1 MRNLWILAIVT
12 IAALGAGCSSGS
24 GSTATTAA
32 HHATAT
38 TVGTAAITPGA
49 RDKVA
54 CASFVSLKT
63 AGSSATKAQIRTTLK
78 ELRKANDKQLRAEA
92 NKWGRA
98 LVAGKKG
105 GSGTTAAVT
114 QICKDMGLDS

>member
-24 GSTATTAA
+24 GSTATTA
-32 HHATAT
+32 HQATAT
-38 TVGTAAITPGA
+38 TIGTAAITPGA

-63 AGSSATKAQIRTTLK
+63 AVSSATKAQIRTTLK

-98 LVAGKKG
+98 LVAGKKV

>member
-24 GSTATTAA
+24 GSTATTA
-32 HHATAT
+32 HQATAT
-38 TVGTAAITPGA
+38 TIGTAAITPGA

-98 LVAGKKG
+98 LVAGKKV